1 MICGRF
7 RRSRMQNFL
16 RRPTMVADILR
27 KRRKGGGRQRGEG
40 KGRRGGDVAGPPQ
53 ADTNRYG
60 PGMQMWLD
68 FLSALIIVAIW
79 KMLFYKHL
87 QNDHSNLELDRELFP
102 NIYNE

>member
-40 KGRRGGDVAGPPQ
+40 KGRRGGEGMLLGPPRLIPT
-53 ADTNRYG
+53 DTNVRIS
-60 PGMQMWLD
+60 
-68 FLSALIIVAIW
+68 F
-79 KMLFYKHL
+79 
-87 QNDHSNLELDRELFP
+87 
-102 NIYNE
+102 